1 VALHELRTNHYIAE
15 AGPSDATP
23 EIEGQIH
30 SREGETVRSRTARLM
45 TALHESG
52 RITFAH
58 AGVESITGLPPSL
71 ARSSGLFSSA
81 LKMFSA

>member
-1 VALHELRTNHYIAE
+1 
-15 AGPSDATP
+15 
-23 EIEGQIH
+23 
-30 SREGETVRSRTARLM
+30 M